1 MFTKTSGIKTMP
13 EENIHVLKLIII
25 NYYMASGYVPL
36 PSQKIIFMKKANKL
50 KESGN

>member
-1 MFTKTSGIKTMP
+1 MP

-25 NYYMASGYVPL
+25 IYMASGYVPL